1 MKPPYEIVEV
11 KNLGVAS
18 WSPGEEHENIP
29 PTQVHILYNVP
40 ALSNL
45 PFLMRFKSREAVDAL
60 INALIEHRDKVW
72 GAKS

>member
-18 WSPGEEHENIP
+18 WSPGEDGENIP
-29 PTQVHILYNVP
+29 PTQVHLLYNVP
-40 ALSNL
+40 ALSKH
-45 PFLMRFKSREAVDAL
+45 PFMMRFKSREAVDSL

-72 GAKS
+72 GSRS